1 MNKYYVVDTTEKCSN
16 RYLNYDKKANEL
28 ELDSPF
34 QTERQQT
41 EFTLDELKMI
51 EDKHGLMIVDSNKW
65 QLEEGGNHD
74 KKYYFSEEY
83 N

>member
-1 MNKYYVVDTTEKCSN
+1 MKVFNAIYLDTKCSN

-28 ELDSPF
+28 ELNSPF

-41 EFTLDELKMI
+41 EFTLDELKEI
-51 EDKHGLMIVDSNKW
+51 EDEHGLMIIGSNKW

-74 KKYYFSEEY
+74 
-83 N
+83 

>member
-1 MNKYYVVDTTEKCSN
+1 MTLFNAIYLDTKCSN

-28 ELDSPF
+28 ELNSPF

-41 EFTLDELKMI
+41 EFTLDELKEI
-51 EDKHGLMIVDSNKW
+51 EDEHGLMIIDSKKW

-74 KKYYFSEEY
+74 
-83 N
+83 